1 MGIYTTQTHVAA
13 TAREHKTTES
23 NPSSHTGPMDFVDA
37 YLDDVLPA
45 LAEERVPLPKL
56 LFYVVDAKGKIMAA
70 LSLMQR
76 KRASRFSSIG

>member
-1 MGIYTTQTHVAA
+1 
-13 TAREHKTTES
+13 
-23 NPSSHTGPMDFVDA
+23 MDFVDA